1 MINRVVLVGRLTRDP
16 EMRYTQSGI
25 AVTRFT
31 LACDRPFTGQDGKR
45 EADFIDC
52 VVWRKQAENVAQY
65 LKKGSMAGVDG
76 RLQISSY
83 EGQDGQRRYRAEVV
97 ADSVR
102 FLEPRGA
109 STQRDTAPAGDV
121 FGGGESSGSGWAQPL
136 LRLHLSPRT
145 QTKVL
150 RPTRSRAAEKSIY
163 RMTICRSDRTDLKL
177 T

>member
-16 EMRYTQSGI
+16 EMKYTQSGI

-52 VVWRKQAENVAQY
+52 TVWRKQAENVAQY
-65 LKKGSMAGVDG
+65 LKKGSLAGVEG

-83 EGQDGQRRYRAEVV
+83 EDKDGQRRYRAEVV

-102 FLEPRGA
+102 FLESKKDGA
-109 STQRDTAPAGDV
+109 SAPQTSAPKQEAPVPASG
-121 FGGGESSGSGWAQPL
+121 FGADPFSNNGG
-136 LRLHLSPRT
+136 
-145 QTKVL
+145 
-150 RPTRSRAAEKSIY
+150 SID
-163 RMTICRSDRTDLKL
+163 IDEDDLPF
-177 T
+177 

>member
-65 LKKGSMAGVDG
+65 LKKGSLAGVEG

-83 EGQDGQRRYRAEVV
+83 DDKEGQRRYRAEVV

-102 FLEPRGA
+102 FLESRNA
-109 STQRDTAPAGDV
+109 SRSDGSEGYASSTGGNGNAAGWGSQQQQNNSSSPAPASSNSG
-121 FGGGESSGSGWAQPL
+121 FGADPFSGGSSID
-136 LRLHLSPRT
+136 LS
-145 QTKVL
+145 
-150 RPTRSRAAEKSIY
+150 
-163 RMTICRSDRTDLKL
+163 DDDLPF
-177 T
+177 

>member
-16 EMRYTQSGI
+16 EMKYTQSGI

-31 LACDRPFTGQDGKR
+31 LACDRPFTGQDGKK

-65 LKKGSMAGVDG
+65 LKKGNMAGVDG

-83 EGQDGQRRYRAEVV
+83 EAQDGSKRYRAEVV

-102 FLEPRGA
+102 FIEPKGTGGQSQSQGA
-109 STQRDTAPAGDV
+109 PKTASNHDA
-121 FGGGESSGSGWAQPL
+121 FSSGGEIDL
-136 LRLHLSPRT
+136 
-145 QTKVL
+145 
-150 RPTRSRAAEKSIY
+150 
-163 RMTICRSDRTDLKL
+163 TDELPF
-177 T
+177 

>member
-65 LKKGSMAGVDG
+65 LKKGSLAGVEG

-83 EGQDGQRRYRAEVV
+83 DDKEGQRRYRAEVV

-102 FLEPRGA
+102 FLESRNA
-109 STQRDTAPAGDV
+109 SRSSDGSKGYASSTGGNGNAAGWGSQQQQNNSSSPAPASSNSG
-121 FGGGESSGSGWAQPL
+121 FGADPFSGGSSID
-136 LRLHLSPRT
+136 LS
-145 QTKVL
+145 
-150 RPTRSRAAEKSIY
+150 
-163 RMTICRSDRTDLKL
+163 DDDLPF
-177 T
+177 

>member
-1 MINRVVLVGRLTRDP
+1 MINRVILVGRLTRDP
-16 EMRYTQSGI
+16 EMKYTQSGL

-65 LKKGSMAGVDG
+65 LKKGSLAGVEG

-83 EGQDGQRRYRAEVV
+83 DDKEGQRRYRAEVV

-102 FLEPRGA
+102 FLESRNARSDGGA
-109 STQRDTAPAGDV
+109 PSQDYGNRSGQASGSN
-121 FGGGESSGSGWAQPL
+121 SSGNSGFGNDPFTGSNPID
-136 LRLHLSPRT
+136 LS
-145 QTKVL
+145 
-150 RPTRSRAAEKSIY
+150 
-163 RMTICRSDRTDLKL
+163 DDDLPF
-177 T
+177 

>member
-1 MINRVVLVGRLTRDP
+1 MINRVVLVGRLARDP

-31 LACDRPFTGQDGKR
+31 LACDRPFSGQDGKR

-83 EGQDGQRRYRAEVV
+83 EGQDGQKRYRAEVV

-102 FLEPRGA
+102 FLSSKGDAGRDSAPPPR
-109 STQRDTAPAGDV
+109 DDEAPPAK
-121 FGGGESSGSGWAQPL
+121 GGFDQQPYPDGID
-136 LRLHLSPRT
+136 LS
-145 QTKVL
+145 
-150 RPTRSRAAEKSIY
+150 
-163 RMTICRSDRTDLKL
+163 DDDLPF
-177 T
+177 

>member
-16 EMRYTQSGI
+16 EMKYTQSGI

-52 VVWRKQAENVAQY
+52 TVWRKQAENVAQY
-65 LKKGSMAGVDG
+65 LKKGSLAGVEG

-83 EGQDGQRRYRAEVV
+83 EDKEGQRRYRAEVV

-102 FLEPRGA
+102 FLESKKDSA
-109 STQRDTAPAGDV
+109 SAPQTTPPKQEAPAG
-121 FGGGESSGSGWAQPL
+121 FGADPFSSGNSID
-136 LRLHLSPRT
+136 LS
-145 QTKVL
+145 
-150 RPTRSRAAEKSIY
+150 
-163 RMTICRSDRTDLKL
+163 DDDLPF
-177 T
+177 

>member
-16 EMRYTQSGI
+16 EMKYTQSGI

-52 VVWRKQAENVAQY
+52 TVWRKQAENVAQY
-65 LKKGSMAGVDG
+65 LKKGSLAGVEG

-83 EGQDGQRRYRAEVV
+83 EDKDGQRRYRAEVV

-102 FLEPRGA
+102 FLESKKDGA
-109 STQRDTAPAGDV
+109 SAPQTTPPKQEAPTGFGADPFSGGNDV
-121 FGGGESSGSGWAQPL
+121 PFD
-136 LRLHLSPRT
+136 LSDSELPF
-145 QTKVL
+145 
-150 RPTRSRAAEKSIY
+150 
-163 RMTICRSDRTDLKL
+163 
-177 T
+177 

>member
-16 EMRYTQSGI
+16 EMRQTQSGI

-52 VVWRKQAENVAQY
+52 TVWRKQAENVAQY
-65 LKKGSMAGVDG
+65 LKKGSLAGVEG

-83 EGQDGQRRYRAEVV
+83 DDKDGQKRYRAEVV

-102 FLEPRGA
+102 FLESKKDSEP
-109 STQRDTAPAGDV
+109 S
-121 FGGGESSGSGWAQPL
+121 
-136 LRLHLSPRT
+136 SPR
-145 QTKVL
+145 QEAPTKQDK
-150 RPTRSRAAEKSIY
+150 PASGFGADPFSGGSSIDL
-163 RMTICRSDRTDLKL
+163 SDDDLPF
-177 T
+177 

>member
-16 EMRYTQSGI
+16 EMKYTQSGI

-52 VVWRKQAENVAQY
+52 VVWRKQAENAAQY
-65 LKKGSMAGVDG
+65 LKKGFLTGVEG

-83 EGQDGQRRYRAEVV
+83 DDKDGQKRYRAEVV

-102 FLEPRGA
+102 FLESKKDGA
-109 STQRDTAPAGDV
+109 SSQQNAPKPATSNSFDPFANTPGQDDIN
-121 FGGGESSGSGWAQPL
+121 SS
-136 LRLHLSPRT
+136 
-145 QTKVL
+145 
-150 RPTRSRAAEKSIY
+150 
-163 RMTICRSDRTDLKL
+163 DLPF
-177 T
+177 

>member
-65 LKKGSMAGVDG
+65 LKKGSLAGVEG
-76 RLQISSY
+76 RLQISS
-83 EGQDGQRRYRAEVV
+83 
-97 ADSVR
+97 
-102 FLEPRGA
+102 
-109 STQRDTAPAGDV
+109 
-121 FGGGESSGSGWAQPL
+121 
-136 LRLHLSPRT
+136 
-145 QTKVL
+145 
-150 RPTRSRAAEKSIY
+150 
-163 RMTICRSDRTDLKL
+163 
-177 T
+177 

>member
-1 MINRVVLVGRLTRDP
+1 MINRIVLVGRLTRDP
-16 EMRYTQSGI
+16 EMRYTPNGI
-25 AVTRFT
+25 AVARFT
-31 LACDRPFTGQDGKR
+31 VACDRPFSGQDGKR
-45 EADFIDC
+45 ETDFIDC

-109 STQRDTAPAGDV
+109 SAGPRDQAPAGDV
-121 FGGGESSGSGWAQPL
+121 FKSGDNSGWGAAPSTPSQSSPKGFDADPFAGGGKID
-136 LRLHLSPRT
+136 LS
-145 QTKVL
+145 
-150 RPTRSRAAEKSIY
+150 
-163 RMTICRSDRTDLKL
+163 DDDLPF
-177 T
+177 

>member
-1 MINRVVLVGRLTRDP
+1 MINRIVLVGRLTRDP
-16 EMRYTQSGI
+16 EMKYTQSGI

-31 LACDRPFTGQDGKR
+31 LACDRPFTGQDGKK

-102 FLEPRGA
+102 FLEPRGN
-109 STQRDTAPAGDV
+109 SSQRDTAPVGDNV
-121 FGGGESSGSGWAQPL
+121 AGGESSGSGWGAAASSSSSQPSNSNKGFEADPFSAGGKID
-136 LRLHLSPRT
+136 LS
-145 QTKVL
+145 
-150 RPTRSRAAEKSIY
+150 
-163 RMTICRSDRTDLKL
+163 DDDLPF
-177 T
+177 

>member
-1 MINRVVLVGRLTRDP
+1 MINRVVLVGRLVRDP

-31 LACDRPFTGQDGKR
+31 LACDRPFTGQEGKK
-45 EADFIDC
+45 ETDFIDC

-83 EGQDGQRRYRAEVV
+83 EGQDGQKRYRAEVV

-102 FLEPRGA
+102 FLEPKAGGQSQSQGA
-109 STQRDTAPAGDV
+109 PKTTADHDA
-121 FGGGESSGSGWAQPL
+121 FSSGGKID
-136 LRLHLSPRT
+136 LS
-145 QTKVL
+145 
-150 RPTRSRAAEKSIY
+150 
-163 RMTICRSDRTDLKL
+163 DDDLPF
-177 T
+177 

>member
-16 EMRYTQSGI
+16 EMKYTQSGI

-52 VVWRKQAENVAQY
+52 TVWRKQAENVAQY
-65 LKKGSMAGVDG
+65 LKKGSLAGVEG

-83 EGQDGQRRYRAEVV
+83 EDKDGQRRYRAEVV

-102 FLEPRGA
+102 FLESKKDSA
-109 STQRDTAPAGDV
+109 SATQASAPKQEAPAG
-121 FGGGESSGSGWAQPL
+121 FGADPFAGNEVPFDLSESELPF
-136 LRLHLSPRT
+136 
-145 QTKVL
+145 
-150 RPTRSRAAEKSIY
+150 
-163 RMTICRSDRTDLKL
+163 
-177 T
+177 